1 MNINVPTGRQ
11 PSRLP
16 WPMDRL
22 LRERAIALGNTIEPA
37 TLRTYNSALTSYLT
51 FIRAHNLPTSPTEDT
66 LSFYVV
72 YMSHHISPR
81 SVTTYLS
88 GIVQQLEPFY
98 PLIREIRNS
107 KLVQRTLQGCLKS
120 CSQPTRRKRALSISD
135 LSTVLQHF
143 SSIPTSHDDLLFM
156 SMLLTGFF
164 SLMRLGEMAFPDDK
178 KIQDWRKISRRR
190 TVIVQNNTYSFQ
202 LPFHKADRF
211 FNGNTILVTRSESII
226 DPVHHFTAYLTSRDS
241 LMPFHSALWLRA
253 NGTIPTRSFFIRKL
267 RFYFD
272 SEIGGQSMRAGGAT
286 FLAEKGVPPSLI
298 QARGRW
304 SSDAFLIYIRKNPA
318 LLIDLITART

>member
-1 MNINVPTGRQ
+1 MNYDLPTGRQ

-22 LRERAIALGNTIEPA
+22 LRERAIALGNTIEPS
-37 TLRTYNSALTSYLT
+37 TLRTYNSALTSYLS
-51 FIRAHNLPTSPTEDT
+51 FIHAHNLSTSPSEDT
-66 LSFYVV
+66 LSFYIV

-81 SVTTYLS
+81 SVATYLS
-88 GIVQQLEPFY
+88 GIIQQLEPFY
-98 PLIREIRNS
+98 PFIRDMRNS
-107 KLVQRTLQGCLKS
+107 KLVQRTLQGCLKLY
-120 CSQPTRRKRALSISD
+120 SQPTRRKRALSISD
-135 LSTVLQHF
+135 LSKVITHYQNT
-143 SSIPTSHDDLLFM
+143 PPSHDNLLFV

-178 KIQDWRKISRRR
+178 KLQDWRKVSRRR
-190 TVIVQNNTYSFQ
+190 TLSFAENNYSFQ

-211 FNGNTILVTRSESII
+211 FAGNTILVTRGESTV
-226 DPVHHFTAYLTSRDS
+226 DPIHHFQSYLTSRDT
-241 LMPFHSALWLRA
+241 LLPLHSALWLRA
-253 NGTIPTRSFFIRKL
+253 DGTIPTRSFFIRRL
-267 RFYFD
+267 RFFFD
-272 SEIGGQSMRAGGAT
+272 KEIAGQSMRAGGAT

-318 LLIDLITART
+318 LLIDLITAHN